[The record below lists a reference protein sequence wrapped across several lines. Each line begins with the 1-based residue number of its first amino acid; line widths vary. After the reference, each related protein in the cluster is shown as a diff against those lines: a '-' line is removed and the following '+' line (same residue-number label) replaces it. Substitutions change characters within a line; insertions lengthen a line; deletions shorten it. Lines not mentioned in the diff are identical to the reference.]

1 MRKMKKTL
9 FTAFILSA
17 FLVSL
22 VAGLQVVEAQSLSA
36 SASQISDITNI
47 KASNT
52 IAGQPVTL
60 SATLSDPLQTQQYYF
75 TWNNTGS
82 WISQEPTIV
91 TVNPITF
98 NGTWSKSATT
108 VAVRIHVQDNFGN
121 WRMLPQHSFTLTSPY
136 PTPTPT
142 PTPTNTLTPTAQE
155 QALAFI
161 ENVLPVDLSKY
172 NLTFNKYSTLDGV
185 VGDLRYSLDS
195 EDNTIDVICKV
206 EKNVLTYC
214 HIYPMNGPVIS
225 DRQYANLLDAVK
237 SFLEKYQN
245 YSKIDS
251 TNLTSMLDNVDLT
264 KNVTSIVGDTKLII
278 TNNIFGGEEIT
289 YLKWANTVNGA
300 DYTLLQLGF
309 LKNESFEVFMD
320 ERAVYTIV
328 DTSVN
333 VSREQAIEIALKNLS
348 SYSYEMPDHSFV
360 SDFNVTKDKITAE
373 LAISRANYE
382 LRPYWDIR
390 MPLNQ
395 TYPGSVQGITVFI
408 WANTEEIISYGNIA
422 FGGID
427 YNDSSDPTSTITP
440 TPTLSPSNSPTQTP
454 AFSTS
459 SVADGVQTEDFTISI
474 ILFSSIAVAIVA
486 GLLVYFR
493 KRRERS
499 V

>member
-1 MRKMKKTL
+1 MNKKKALSTI
-9 FTAFILSA
+9 ILAS

-22 VAGLQVVEAQSLSA
+22 VAGMQVVEAQSLSA

-82 WISQEPTIV
+82 WISQEPTIF

-195 EDNTIDVICKV
+195 EDNTVDVICKV
-206 EKNVLTYC
+206 EKNVL
-214 HIYPMNGPVIS
+214 P
-225 DRQYANLLDAVK
+225 
-237 SFLEKYQN
+237 
-245 YSKIDS
+245 
-251 TNLTSMLDNVDLT
+251 
-264 KNVTSIVGDTKLII
+264 
-278 TNNIFGGEEIT
+278 
-289 YLKWANTVNGA
+289 YL
-300 DYTLLQLGF
+300 
-309 LKNESFEVFMD
+309 SD
-320 ERAVYTIV
+320 ERTRYQRQTI
-328 DTSVN
+328 
-333 VSREQAIEIALKNLS
+333 R
-348 SYSYEMPDHSFV
+348 
-360 SDFNVTKDKITAE
+360 
-373 LAISRANYE
+373 
-382 LRPYWDIR
+382 
-390 MPLNQ
+390 
-395 TYPGSVQGITVFI
+395 
-408 WANTEEIISYGNIA
+408 
-422 FGGID
+422 
-427 YNDSSDPTSTITP
+427 
-440 TPTLSPSNSPTQTP
+440 
-454 AFSTS
+454 
-459 SVADGVQTEDFTISI
+459 
-474 ILFSSIAVAIVA
+474 
-486 GLLVYFR
+486 
-493 KRRERS
+493 
-499 V
+499 